1 MSSSNVRA
9 MWMTLDL
16 LVAREWRKSPRDLL
30 DELEEWLESIRTS
43 AKIDPPQRS
52 DDKTRSAKGTAPAL
66 TGTEDLPK
74 EKKKKVRQ
82 NVKSTSH
89 HGPSR

>member
-1 MSSSNVRA
+1 

-16 LVAREWRKSPRDLL
+16 LVARECRKSPRDLL
-30 DELEEWLESIRTS
+30 DELEEWLESIKTS
-43 AKIDPPQRS
+43 AKIELPERS
-52 DDKTRSAKGTAPAL
+52 DDKTRSTNGTTPAS
-66 TGTEDLPK
+66 TGIPHVRK

-89 HGPSR
+89 HGQFR

>member
-1 MSSSNVRA
+1 MSSSHVRA

-30 DELEEWLESIRTS
+30 DELEEWLDSIKTS
-43 AKIDPPQRS
+43 AKIDPPARS
-52 DDKTRSAKGTAPAL
+52 DDKSRSTEGTTPTLA
-66 TGTEDLPK
+66 GTEDLPK
-74 EKKKKVRQ
+74 EKKKKLRQ

-89 HGPSR
+89 RGPSR

>member
-1 MSSSNVRA
+1 MSSSKVRA

-43 AKIDPPQRS
+43 AKIDSQRS
-52 DDKTRSAKGTAPAL
+52 DDKTRSTKGTTPTL
-66 TGTEDLPK
+66 TRTEDLPK
-74 EKKKKVRQ
+74 QKKKKVRQ